1 MFKMST
7 QSLVVTVN
15 REFSKGV
22 MLFTFLLGIFMGA
35 LDHGIVGP
43 ALSSIHEHF
52 QIAASWGVWSFTIY
66 TLLFAVSI
74 PIMGKFSDRFGRKN
88 IYATGISLFAIGSIV
103 SAFAPNFT
111 MFLIGRAIQAIGTG
125 GIFPITAAQIAASYP
140 PEQRGKYLG
149 YIGVVFGLGSILGP
163 VAGGFIIGY
172 FDWQWIFLINVPIA
186 IVILLLLTRVQQ
198 SQQVVKKPIDFAGI
212 FLLTAT
218 ILALM
223 LGITLENIWLVGLG
237 ILFTAAVVA
246 VERKAVDPV
255 MKIDYFTKRNTL
267 FILVLSLASGF
278 IMATTI
284 NLLPLF
290 AETALGLT
298 KAESGIGV
306 APLAVSSLIASLV
319 GGVMVDKIGAKK
331 VLQFGFVLAL
341 AGAASL
347 AFIVQD
353 VTSLIATILVMGFG
367 IGIIIGSPLNVMVMK
382 NVSAADMGSA
392 VGYLS
397 LFRSLGSTLGPTIA
411 GIILTLFANDFTY
424 IYIISAVFS
433 IVSFMLILS
442 MKREAVK

>member
-1 MFKMST
+1 MMST
-7 QSLVVTVN
+7 PSVSVAVN
-15 REFSKGV
+15 REFSKGIV
-22 MLFTFLLGIFMGA
+22 LFTFLLGIFMGA

-43 ALSSIHEHF
+43 ALSSIQEHYH
-52 QIAASWGVWSFTIY
+52 IAASWGVWSFTIY
-66 TLLFAVSI
+66 TLFFAVSI
-74 PIMGKFSDRFGRKN
+74 PIMGKLSDRFGRKN
-88 IYATGISLFAIGSIV
+88 IYASGISLFAIGSII

-111 MFLIGRAIQAIGTG
+111 VFLIGRAIQAVGTG
-125 GIFPITAAQIAASYP
+125 GIFPITAAQIAASYS

-172 FDWQWIFLINVPIA
+172 LEWQWIFLINVPIA

-212 FLLTAT
+212 FFLTAT
-218 ILALM
+218 IMAFM
-223 LGITLENIWLVGLG
+223 LGITLEIVWLMGLG
-237 ILFTAAVVA
+237 ILLTVVVVA
-246 VERKAVDPV
+246 VEKKAADPV

-267 FILVLSLASGF
+267 LLLILSLASGF

-290 AETALGLT
+290 AETTLGLT

-306 APLAVSSLIASLV
+306 VPLAVSSMVASLI
-319 GGVMVDKIGAKK
+319 GGVMVDKMGAKK
-331 VLQFGFVLAL
+331 VLQFGFILAL

-347 AFIVQD
+347 AFIVQG
-353 VTSLIATILVMGFG
+353 VAAFMVTILVMGFG
-367 IGIIIGSPLNVMVMK
+367 IGIIIGSPLNVMMMK
-382 NVSAADMGSA
+382 NVNAADMGSA

-397 LFRSLGSTLGPTIA
+397 LFRSLGSTTGPTIA

-424 IYIISAVFS
+424 IYVISAGFS
-433 IVSFMLILS
+433 IMGLVFILA